1 MTYFQCYWVSEEINW
16 RTNDSSPH
24 FKKGPRK
31 FRIGNTGWAQIIT
44 TISSSPESRSTSL
57 AQKSVSKS
65 KTRVCGRVSR
75 RAQISSSRLVSSN
88 ETYSSQQSCIVIEV
102 KKQEELEI
110 WSPFKTSITEKSEAH
125 PNCPTEKWN
134 AKIWWFSHPQSSL
147 KIESLKS
154 GHHHHCCPPVRMKA
168 GAFGRWGHKNVK

>member
-1 MTYFQCYWVSEEINW
+1 MTKSLFQSGPYFEISNW
-16 RTNDSSPH
+16 KQWLNSNNNKWIKQIQR
-24 FKKGPRK
+24 FKKHKPCAEKCVKKQNKSLRTSVEKGPNL
-31 FRIGNTGWAQIIT
+31 F
-44 TISSSPESRSTSL
+44 ISPCKLKR
-57 AQKSVSKS
+57 
-65 KTRVCGRVSR
+65 
-75 RAQISSSRLVSSN
+75 N
-88 ETYSSQQSCIVIEV
+88 YSSQQSCIVIEV

-134 AKIWWFSHPQSSL
+134 AKIWWFSHPQSIL
-147 KIESLKS
+147 KIGYLKS